1 MRRWWRNGGKLLSRL
16 QLHSSYSLLLYQ
28 DVVSYKVTQLE
39 PLELEEMT
47 IATSLKPPPQW
58 IKKHTYHV

>member
-16 QLHSSYSLLLYQ
+16 QLHSSYSFLLYQ

-47 IATSLKPPPQW
+47 IATSLKFPAS
-58 IKKHTYHV
+58 